1 MKKAKKPRR
10 KKAATGLV
18 PIEGQPGV
26 FRDATTGK
34 LVDVSP
40 LSEDWTRNNLGHN
53 VLRLKRGLELRVVN
67 DYWQLVRVSTRS
79 DGYGRVVALEVVAQ
93 VRLRGRVAD
102 RKREAE
108 AFARLR
114 GLL

>member
-1 MKKAKKPRR
+1 
-10 KKAATGLV
+10 
-18 PIEGQPGV
+18 
-26 FRDATTGK
+26 
-34 LVDVSP
+34 
-40 LSEDWTRNNLGHN
+40 
-53 VLRLKRGLELRVVN
+53 VVN